1 MLFIETRTA
10 QLGADSAMR
19 ILLLEKLQ
27 EKGLTPLIRSAR
39 LHCFE
44 QALLSTDRV
53 KEMERVISARTEA
66 EEGAHYIRGD
76 VFCFE
81 DIVLYLIFGDEDR
94 DDRDLRAGIIY
105 EAETAAP
112 RLSLD
117 SFCRNVRDALEATRT
132 GSVISGNGGSAGENG
147 KAVSEDIT
155 WREVKQQR
163 GADHLARFT
172 EGRTEAGS
180 DARKETNMER
190 QRAVEL
196 LEDAGARRYL
206 WRIRESQATGSG
218 GVAET
223 QDAETEAGTEA
234 LVGKLSDA
242 GLLRREVVVSCRKV
256 GRSLFRLPSPDAL
269 GVITAS
275 NATCSE
281 CGAKI
286 ADEKVDELIVPTEA
300 ASTLLENGSW
310 LSTRLYSVLRGLG
323 IPESRIAVGP
333 SSSDGETHMMADVS
347 GEAFLFVL
355 RDGDMTAAHARRALE
370 KQAETEAQHLV
381 IVATGKIQ
389 DEARIRLREHARRRA
404 RGGSEVEVLLVEG
417 VNAAINELQHAFE
430 RVSQRALAEE
440 LCALDGALG
449 FSVGHMIGTR
459 FRLMQKPSALSDLA
473 ESAVGALAGSL
484 REI

>member
-10 QLGADSAMR
+10 QMSADGAMR
-19 ILLLEKLQ
+19 ILMLEKLQ

-44 QALLSTDRV
+44 QALLSPDRV
-53 KEMERVISARTEA
+53 KEMERAISARTET
-66 EEGAHYIRGD
+66 EEGALYVRGD

-94 DDRDLRAGIIY
+94 NDQGLRAGIVY

-112 RLSLD
+112 LLSLD

-132 GSVISGNGGSAGENG
+132 SSSNSNGSSAGENG
-147 KAVSEDIT
+147 KAQAEDIT
-155 WREVKQQR
+155 WREVKPH
-163 GADHLARFT
+163 GVGDHLARFT
-172 EGRTEAGS
+172 EGRTGEAS

-206 WRIRESQATGSG
+206 WRIRESQATGSSG
-218 GVAET
+218 GADA

-310 LSTRLYSVLRGLG
+310 LSTRLYSVLRSLG

-370 KQAETEAQHLV
+370 KQVETEAPHLV
-381 IVATGKIQ
+381 VVATGKIQ

-449 FSVGHMIGTR
+449 FSIGHMISTR
-459 FRLMQKPSALSDLA
+459 FRLMQKQSALSDLA